1 MNNKSIIFDNFHFHN
16 IEESGNIFSLVFI
29 DNNGN
34 KIKRQLATQKQIDKN
49 CEELENI
56 NYYRSNVT
64 SESISGAIRTAMNL
78 LRRNRDR
85 N

>member
-29 DNNGN
+29 DINGN

-49 CEELENI
+49 YEELENI
-56 NYYRSNVT
+56 NYRKNVT

-78 LRRNRDR
+78 LRRNR